1 MGFIIYLFGPSAAGK
16 STTADI
22 LKNSINNLDVIDF
35 DIIKRQ
41 IPHYDWERHAYEGQM
56 MTLDK
61 LKLDVITED
70 KILLLMPSS
79 KNKDEYE
86 LIRSIAREQNRRLIN
101 IHITA
106 PNEILIERY
115 KERLLHIDPS
125 KKDWKF
131 KTLDEFITKIQ
142 EPYFVPDNAETFDS
156 STTTVEDIARRIIEL
171 TE

>member
-1 MGFIIYLFGPSAAGK
+1 MGFVIYLFGPSAAGK

-22 LKNSINNLDVIDF
+22 LKSSINNLDVIDF

-41 IPHYDWERHAYEGQM
+41 IPHYDWEQHAYEGR
-56 MTLDK
+56 TLTIDK
-61 LKLDVITED
+61 LKLDGMTED

-86 LIRSIAREQNRRLIN
+86 LIQSIAQAQNKRLIN
-101 IHITA
+101 VRITA

-115 KERLLHIDPS
+115 KERLSHIDPS

-142 EPYFVPDNAETFDS
+142 EPYFVPDNATTFDS
-156 STTTVEDIARRIIEL
+156 STTTAKDIARRIIEL